1 MPKVINFFCYW
12 YRISFHF
19 LALLSSVYWRVTLK
33 WGRHLFQ
40 SKNTCS
46 SLFPG
51 TQELFSRT
59 VETAKIRSETVLF
72 YQNLKFVN
80 VFDLLICFDLRNTW
94 LLFTVP
100 YVKKEI
106 LIIQFIHILGWKFVI
121 KLAARMVWCVK
132 NHSVVSGNK
141 KGSQQN
147 SRMFKD
153 ISITDYSGNQYHTKT
168 WMLAWE
174 KHSIRRVR

>member
-19 LALLSSVYWRVTLK
+19 LALSSSVYWRVTLK

-59 VETAKIRSETVLF
+59 VETAKIRSETVLL
-72 YQNLKFVN
+72 YRNLKFVN

-100 YVKKEI
+100 YVKKEMV
-106 LIIQFIHILGWKFVI
+106 IIQFFLFEIEICSQNSCTHGLMQRSWKFHLVT
-121 KLAARMVWCVK
+121 KM
-132 NHSVVSGNK
+132 NHSKNLEFFKDVIITDHSGN
-141 KGSQQN
+141 
-147 SRMFKD
+147 
-153 ISITDYSGNQYHTKT
+153 
-168 WMLAWE
+168 
-174 KHSIRRVR
+174 

>member
-1 MPKVINFFCYW
+1 MPKVINFFYYW
-12 YRISFHF
+12 YRISFDF
-19 LALLSSVYWRVTLK
+19 LALWSSVYWRVTLK
-33 WGRHLFQ
+33 WVRHLFQ
-40 SKNTCS
+40 SKKACS
-46 SLFPG
+46 SLFLG

-121 KLAARMVWCVK
+121 KLAARMVLCVK
-132 NHSVVSGNK
+132 ITAFSLVTKMDHSK
-141 KGSQQN
+141 FLECL
-147 SRMFKD
+147 RMSVLQIILETSTTPKL
-153 ISITDYSGNQYHTKT
+153 GC
-168 WMLAWE
+168 
-174 KHSIRRVR
+174 